1 MKYLPF
7 NKIQLDQYSV
17 IGFDMDGTLYDEEIF
32 IRQVYASI
40 ANYLSDTLSASY
52 EFIYSWMIERWKEKG
67 SSYSFI
73 FSEVIGQVGLKASE
87 ELINDCLNIYR
98 NFKPIL
104 RLHTN
109 AEIFLNEISK
119 EHQLF
124 LITDGN
130 FKLQKE
136 KFNSLKLE
144 KWFKEE
150 NVVFTGKLGK
160 EFYKPSIRATEYIE
174 CLKNMTKP
182 VLYFGDR
189 NIDEQFALNAQF
201 DFVKVENFNYFWD
214 VN

>member
-1 MKYLPF
+1 MRYLPL

-32 IRQVYASI
+32 IRQVYGSI
-40 ANYLSDTLSASY
+40 AKYLSDTLSDSF
-52 EFIYSWMIERWKEKG
+52 EFIYSWMMERWEEKG
-67 SSYSFI
+67 SSYPFI
-73 FSEVIGQVGLKASE
+73 FSEVIEQVERIATE
-87 ELINDCLNIYR
+87 ELIDDCLNIYR

-104 RLHTN
+104 RLN
-109 AEIFLNEISK
+109 KNVEKFLNEISK

-136 KFNSLKLE
+136 KFNSLRLE
-144 KWFKEE
+144 NWFREE
-150 NVVFTGKLGK
+150 NIVFTGKFGR
-160 EFYKPSIRATEYIE
+160 EFYKPSVRAIEYIE
-174 CLKNMTKP
+174 CLKNITKP

-201 DFVKVENFNYFWD
+201 DFVKIESFNCFWD
-214 VN
+214 VK